1 MAERTEDVE
10 GFQETANYS
19 AAHCQPG
26 DDADLKDLAS
36 FDPNEAMSELEAAY
50 EDEFEISLRHIR
62 RCPKQG
68 RHGEF
73 IPIREFSIDNLDPPY
88 KDESIVE
95 LVKKMAALTVRLQVR
110 KLSTIRPEPP
120 YPPDRRVNAK
130 GAACVI
136 NGTGFVDNAF
146 IITEDSGKLC
156 PCRECKES
164 GSPRTRWG
172 KVDIKTAG
180 HVVHDCFEAEETIC
194 YFDFDEDGT
203 DPASIPSLIGS
214 KDSVGVCS
222 HADDQFKVIFYTHD
236 IDFAEKLRKLA
247 DTFTVQQQI
256 LVRKHHRGSDSQVP
270 DVNFYHK
277 VVDLLCSKIANGDS
291 AAQTLHLAFD
301 HFGGMLNARVQEHC
315 PTIPSNMQT
324 AGSLVIVVSH
334 PHGCGKYVSLGQ
346 FNSRKTLPNDFDPG
360 SGDWLVKSFYLYT
373 THTCPGS
380 SGAPV
385 FILSKERLGK
395 VCSQVHSKFMS
406 KFGLSR
412 SGFSLEM

>member
-1 MAERTEDVE
+1 MAERPGDAESV
-10 GFQETANYS
+10 QETAQYT
-19 AAHCQPG
+19 AADCQPA

-36 FDPNEAMSELEAAY
+36 FDPNEAMSELEAAW
-50 EDEFEISLRHIR
+50 EDDFELSLPRV
-62 RCPKQG
+62 RCPKL
-68 RHGEF
+68 RKHGEF

-110 KLSTIRPEPP
+110 KLSKIRPEPP

-136 NGTGFVDNAF
+136 NGTGFVENAF
-146 IITEDSGKLC
+146 IFTEDSGKLC

-203 DPASIPSLIGS
+203 DPASIPSLVGS
-214 KDSVGVCS
+214 KDSFGMCCYNL
-222 HADDQFKVIFYTHD
+222 DLFRVIFYTHD
-236 IDFAEKLRKLA
+236 IDFAEKLRDMA
-247 DTFTVQQQI
+247 STFMVQQKN
-256 LVRKHHRGSDSQVP
+256 LVRKYHGGSDSKEL
-270 DVNFYHK
+270 DINYYHK
-277 VVDLLCSKIANGDS
+277 AVDLLCSEIADGDS
-291 AAQTLHLAFD
+291 YAQTLHLVFD
-301 HFGGMLNARVQEHC
+301 HFGGKLNPFWQENC
-315 PTIPSNMQT
+315 PTIPRNLQT
-324 AGSLVIVVSH
+324 AGNLVIVVSH

-346 FNSRKTLPNDFDPG
+346 FKSRQTIHDDVNADSPMM
-360 SGDWLVKSFYLYT
+360 SFYLYT

-395 VCSQVHSKFMS
+395 VCTQVHSMFMR